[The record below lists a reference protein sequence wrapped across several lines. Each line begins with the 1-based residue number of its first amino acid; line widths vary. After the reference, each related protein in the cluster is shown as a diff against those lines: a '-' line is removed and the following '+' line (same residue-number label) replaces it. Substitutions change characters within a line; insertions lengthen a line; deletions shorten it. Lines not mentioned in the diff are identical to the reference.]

1 MNEYLPDLIRKY
13 KSSGILIDTNLL
25 LLFFIGSF
33 NPKLITEFKRTKQ
46 FTVDDFI
53 LLQTFLEPFVSI
65 VTTTHVLTEVNSFSN
80 QLPNHLK
87 PAYYTEVAT
96 QLTTLVEIPFPSAS
110 ISENV
115 AFLKYGLTDIGI
127 LLVAEGK
134 YLVLT
139 DDFDLSA
146 LLITSGV
153 DAINFNHLRQWF
165 NE

>member
-1 MNEYLPDLIRKY
+1 MNEYLPDLIRQY

-25 LLFFIGSF
+25 LLLFVGSF
-33 NPKLITEFKRTKQ
+33 NLKLIAEFKRTKQ

-53 LLQTFLEPFVSI
+53 LLQTFFEPFASI
-65 VTTTHVLTEVNSFSN
+65 VTTPHVLTEVNSFSN
-80 QLPNHLK
+80 QLPNRLK
-87 PAYYTEVAT
+87 SAYYTEVAT
-96 QLTTLVEIPFPSAS
+96 QLTTLVEIPFPSIS
-110 ISENV
+110 ISENA

-127 LLVAEGK
+127 FLIAKDK

-139 DDFDLSA
+139 DDFDLSVF
-146 LLITSGV
+146 LITHGV